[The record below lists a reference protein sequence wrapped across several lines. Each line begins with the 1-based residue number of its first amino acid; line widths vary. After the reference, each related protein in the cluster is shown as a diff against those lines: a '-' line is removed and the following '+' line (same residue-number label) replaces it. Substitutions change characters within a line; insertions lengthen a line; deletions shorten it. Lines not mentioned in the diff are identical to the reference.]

1 MKVIL
6 AGDYCP
12 HGRMLRDDRFLDT
25 IAPVIKRNDF
35 AIVNLECAICPPD
48 SQPIQ
53 KVGPNLRAEARFLD
67 ILQSAGFN
75 VLTLANNHFAD
86 YGQEGLHSSLAEIS
100 RSGFYHVGAGKN
112 LNEASWVLYLKD
124 DTCTVALINACE
136 SEFTI
141 ADTDHGGCNP
151 YNPISLHY
159 AIAEARK
166 HADYVFV
173 IIHGGAEDI
182 NLPSLRMQQEYRFLI
197 DSGADLVVNHHQHC
211 FLGFEQYKGG
221 YIYYGLGNFC
231 FDWRTEKNADAAPTP
246 WNYGYLVEVKIDTT
260 GLHPT
265 VVPYE
270 QCAREVAVTPLTGE
284 QLARF
289 KSEFSTLSN
298 TLLDTQALREAY
310 EREVAAHCR
319 DIDRLLLPARLER
332 YVPRRMAAWWLRHD
346 NHRLRKLLNAVRC
359 ESHRDRLLTYLNT
372 LR

>member
-1 MKVIL
+1 MDL
-6 AGDYCP
+6 
-12 HGRMLRDDRFLDT
+12 
-25 IAPVIKRNDF
+25 
-35 AIVNLECAICPPD
+35 
-48 SQPIQ
+48 
-53 KVGPNLRAEARFLD
+53 
-67 ILQSAGFN
+67 LQSAGFN

-86 YGQEGLHSSLAEIS
+86 YGQEGLHSSLAEIK
-100 RSGFYHVGAGKN
+100 RRGFYYVGAGN
-112 LNEASWVLYLKD
+112 DINEASRVLYLKD
-124 DTCTVALINACE
+124 DTYTLALINACE

-151 YNPISLHY
+151 YIPISLHY

-246 WNYGYLVEVKIDTT
+246 WNYGYLVEVKIDIT

-270 QCAREVAVTPLTGE
+270 QCAREVAVVPLAGE

-289 KSEFSTLSN
+289 EAEFSAISR
-298 TLLDTQALREAY
+298 TLLDAQALSKAY
-310 EREVAAHCR
+310 ASEVAAHCR

-332 YVPRRMAAWWLRHD
+332 YVPRRMATWWLRRD
-346 NHRLRKLLNAVRC
+346 KHRLRKLLNTIRC

-372 LR
+372 LS